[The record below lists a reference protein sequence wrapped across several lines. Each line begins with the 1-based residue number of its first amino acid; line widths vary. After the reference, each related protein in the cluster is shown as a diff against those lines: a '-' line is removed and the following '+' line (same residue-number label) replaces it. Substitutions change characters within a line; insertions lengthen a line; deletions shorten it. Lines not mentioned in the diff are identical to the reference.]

1 MYNLWII
8 LNFWLNKCL
17 SSNNPYPNPH
27 TFMVSCV
34 KKEKKNDWVTTER
47 ITRRSTLWISSVI
60 KYLSIFYLPGHGTK
74 RVKFISHTNH
84 STLYLPVENWN
95 EINFRRKMYSYDDD
109 MEILNYIIKN
119 DCHGKVSGITLWEEM
134 EELGVRKEG

>member
-1 MYNLWII
+1 MIELLLKELHVDQLCEFLQS
-8 LNFWLNKCL
+8 LNTLV
-17 SSNNPYPNPH
+17 SSTYQDMEQNVWN
-27 TFMVSCV
+27 
-34 KKEKKNDWVTTER
+34 
-47 ITRRSTLWISSVI
+47 SSVI
-60 KYLSIFYLPGHGTK
+60 QIIVPYTYQLD
-74 RVKFISHTNH
+74 
-84 STLYLPVENWN
+84 NWN